1 MNQSQTKVTRWIQI
15 LESLDSHG
23 FMTTSQLQRLHNLG
37 GRRNANRIL
46 NDMDDL
52 LSSFQLEE
60 KVYYLSA
67 KGRKEIGSSTARRRT
82 LHTQHTLFRNDVYL
96 HYRPEYWRI
105 EFPIK
110 WAEKA
115 IIPDAIFKR
124 DGQFIFLEV
133 DHTQAMAQ
141 NEKKIAL
148 YRGLRDAKVFQAKYG
163 HFPTILFVTVSDY
176 RQKQLRALMDGMKAE
191 VLTFNDLR

>member
-1 MNQSQTKVTRWIQI
+1 MNLAQTKVTRWIQI

-37 GRRNANRIL
+37 GRRNTNRIL
-46 NDMDDL
+46 NDMNDL

-67 KGRKEIGSSTARRRT
+67 KGRKEIGSTTIRRRT
-82 LHTQHTLFRNDVYL
+82 LHTQHTLLRNEVYL
-96 HYRPEYWRI
+96 RYRPEYWRV

-110 WAEKA
+110 WADKA

-148 YRGLRDAKVFQAKYG
+148 YRELRETQIFQKKHA
-163 HFPTILFVTVSDY
+163 HFPTILYVTVSEY
-176 RQKQLRALMDGMKAE
+176 RQKNLRAFLNEIKAE
-191 VLTFNDLR
+191 ILTFKELK

>member
-1 MNQSQTKVTRWIQI
+1 MNLAQAKVTRWLQI
-15 LESLDSHG
+15 LTSLDSHG

-37 GRRNANRIL
+37 GRRNTNRIL
-46 NDMDDL
+46 NDMNDL

-67 KGRKEIGSSTARRRT
+67 KGRKEIGSTTTRRRT
-82 LHTQHTLFRNDVYL
+82 LHTQHTLLRNEVYL
-96 HYRPEYWRI
+96 HYHPEYWRV

-110 WAEKA
+110 WADKA

-124 DGQFIFLEV
+124 DGQFVFLEV
-133 DHTQAMAQ
+133 DNTQAMTQ

-148 YRGLRDAKVFQAKYG
+148 YRELRETQIFQKKHGL
-163 HFPTILFVTVSDY
+163 FPTILYVTISEY
-176 RQKQLRALMDGMKAE
+176 RKKNIRALLDGMKAE
-191 VLTFNDLR
+191 VITYNDLK